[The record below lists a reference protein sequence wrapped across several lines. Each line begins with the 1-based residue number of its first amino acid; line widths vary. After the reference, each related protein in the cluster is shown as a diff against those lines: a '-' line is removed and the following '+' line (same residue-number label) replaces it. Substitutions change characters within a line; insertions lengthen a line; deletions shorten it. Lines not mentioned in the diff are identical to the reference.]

1 MLKGGRLTCP
11 CFDRKKYSNQSIMV
25 SDHNQKK
32 VPLLRDERFWRVAL
46 QVLAVVIVVLVIAIL
61 VSNLNQ
67 NMQRA
72 GISFGFGFLQNTAS
86 FGIGDLPIS
95 YTPADPYLRA
105 LFVGMIN
112 SIRIM
117 ISGIILTTIVGVTAG
132 VMSFSENW
140 LVRQISKI
148 YVEIVRNTPLLLQ
161 LFFWY
166 FAVFFSFPQVENKIE
181 LFGSIY
187 LSKRRIAI
195 PWPANT
201 VGVWISLG
209 ILVALAVGAFFLW
222 KYRTEK
228 MVQTGASGK
237 QESMILMGM
246 GIGAIALIIWG
257 LNWQFPQSPD
267 PSQIE
272 GGLQLSIEF
281 SAILAGLVFY
291 TGAFIAEI
299 VRGGIQSVPKGQWE
313 AARSLGLKANLVM
326 QLVVFPQAL
335 RAIIP
340 ALNSQYLNLAKNS
353 SLAVAV
359 GFPDIYSV
367 SNTTFNQTGR
377 PIEVFLLIMAF
388 YLSISLIISLV
399 MNRFNTLVQLKD

>member
-1 MLKGGRLTCP
+1 
-11 CFDRKKYSNQSIMV
+11 MV
-25 SDHNQKK
+25 SDRNQKK

-46 QVLAVVIVVLVIAIL
+46 QVLAVAIVGLVIGIL
-61 VSNLNQ
+61 VSNLNR
-67 NMQRA
+67 NLQRA
-72 GISFGFGFLQNTAS
+72 GISFGFGFLSNTAS
-86 FGIGDLPIS
+86 FGIGDLAIS
-95 YTPADPYLRA
+95 YTPTDPYFRA
-105 LFVGMIN
+105 LFVGMVN

-117 ISGIILTTIVGVTAG
+117 ISGIILTTIVGVAAG
-132 VMSFSENW
+132 IMSFSENW

-166 FAVFFSFPQVENKIE
+166 FAVFFSLPRVENKIE
-181 LFGSIY
+181 LLGSIY
-187 LSKRRIAI
+187 LTKRRIAI

-201 VGVWISLG
+201 VGVWVSLG
-209 ILVALAVGAFFLW
+209 ILIALVIAGIFLW
-222 KYRTEK
+222 QYRTRK
-228 MVQTGASGK
+228 MVQTSASGK
-237 QESMILMGM
+237 EELMILTAM

-257 LNWQFPQSPD
+257 FNWQFPRSPD

-281 SAILAGLVFY
+281 SALLAGLVFY

-313 AARSLGLKANLVM
+313 AARSLGLKPNLVM

-335 RAIIP
+335 RAILP

-353 SLAVAV
+353 SLAVAI

-367 SNTTFNQTGR
+367 SITTFNQTGR

-388 YLSISLIISLV
+388 YLLISLTISLF
-399 MNRFNTLVQLKD
+399 MNRLNTLAQLRD